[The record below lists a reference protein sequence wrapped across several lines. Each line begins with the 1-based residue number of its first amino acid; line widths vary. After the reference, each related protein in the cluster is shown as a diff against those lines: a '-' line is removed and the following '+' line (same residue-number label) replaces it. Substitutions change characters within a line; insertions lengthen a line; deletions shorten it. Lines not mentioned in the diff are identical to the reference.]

1 MKKMMLFILLVTLPL
16 LSACSS
22 RNQPRAT
29 FESDAS
35 CASEEAETIDP
46 ATREA
51 VFVYGGAQPP
61 KRLVLSFAGEPFL
74 LPSGYVRLVGVVS
87 GGRPIALIEI
97 GGRGLALGKGENI
110 NDYRVVGINDN
121 SVVLER
127 GK

>member
-1 MKKMMLFILLVTLPL
+1 MKYYIFIILICALL
-16 LSACSS
+16 LSSCSL
-22 RNQPRAT
+22 
-29 FESDAS
+29 EKDAPQRS
-35 CASEEAETIDP
+35 ISAPPSLEAEAVEAP
-46 ATREA
+46 SREA
-51 VFVYGGAQPP
+51 IFTYGGAKDLPR
-61 KRLVLSFAGEPFL
+61 KLVLILAGEPVL